1 MRQKIKNFYKNK
13 PWAARSILA
22 LSILILLIIAI
33 RIALSPAII
42 YGATSWL
49 KKQGIDSSIEDIKFN
64 IFDGTVSLVNATGTK
79 NGEALFNIGLIDI
92 HWRWKPLSNKTME
105 VTKVALDSLKVDI
118 EQYSDTIIIGGVIIP
133 LGQASIEEAD
143 TEATDEDTKS
153 WAAALGEVTFTNL
166 NVCYLEHTA
175 THKDAGKN
183 SKYLDYCVVLD
194 EMSWAGTISYATDI
208 TLLDTIEIPLSSTG
222 DFSLNG
228 LTITDNKLNKKLLV
242 SKSNTLD
249 NVTLSGLNS
258 LHINQL
264 EMNDLSL
271 LQREDTE
278 HGDSIRFS
286 QLTVDDIKL
295 SNLNSLT
302 IKNISIKEPTGYA
315 AKVNKTD
322 WEYQQWIPQ
331 SATTKKPVD
340 EQEPEKQTPSESSFK
355 LSLNNIS
362 INDSDFCYLDSN
374 PAINYCST
382 FANMDWKGLI
392 QYDTKPSKTND
403 LNILVKG
410 DLTLKRQNI
419 HNHAIDRDLLD
430 VDSITLSKLEVTSID
445 NITLADFN
453 IEKLSALQRSKKKND
468 NTASFE
474 TLAIN
479 DIKYTKNK
487 IDVNNIK
494 LSGLANTVSKNKNG
508 DWEHDK
514 WQTENK
520 TDNKKDDNKTTN
532 TEIKKKAKEKTKS
545 KPQATKNETFII
557 SLNKLNITSDKKILF
572 IDNSTETVMEVGLQK
587 LDFDVSNIHTDKPN
601 SNSPFKL
608 SAKTTRHAT
617 IDIAGTAKPFAEK
630 VSFDAKGK
638 LKGFDLRAASP
649 AAKKAIGHIIK
660 SGQMDA
666 DLKLLAVDGILD
678 SKLGLSLYH
687 FNIKATSKED
697 AAKLDAEFGMPLNQ
711 TLVLLRD
718 KDDSIHLDIP
728 ITGDVNNPDFDPMHA
743 IVKATSKAATVTL
756 ITFFTPYGLIYA
768 GGNVAFNLATALNFD
783 PIDFPPGSPQLQA
796 GGKEQLTGLTK
807 LLTEKPNV
815 HLTLCGVT
823 NQQDVV
829 ALYPKLK
836 AKGDGAELKL
846 TKEQSLKLKKL
857 ATDRQVN
864 SKNYLVKEKNIGHD
878 RLILCEPEHKAESD
892 VAGVEVTI

>member
-1 MRQKIKNFYKNK
+1 MMNKIIDRIKTFHIHR
-13 PWAARSILA
+13 PWSSRFIIAFLV
-22 LSILILLIIAI
+22 LILLSISI
-33 RIALSPAII
+33 RVALSPGII

-49 KKQGIDSSIEDIKFN
+49 KKQGIDSNIEDIKINVFN
-64 IFDGTVSLVNATGTK
+64 GTVSLVNATGTK
-79 NGEALFNIGLIDI
+79 NGEALFNIGLVDI
-92 HWRWKPLSNKTME
+92 HWSWKPLSKKTIE

-118 EQYSDTIIIGGVIIP
+118 EQYSDAIIIGGVIIP
-133 LGQASIEEAD
+133 LSQPSIEQPD
-143 TEATDEDTKS
+143 TDTTDEDTKS
-153 WAAALGEVTFTNL
+153 WAASLGEVSFTNL

-175 THKDAGKN
+175 AHKDASKK

-208 TLLDTIEIPLSSTG
+208 TLLDSIEIPLTSTG

-258 LHINQL
+258 LHIDQL
-264 EMNDLSL
+264 EMNELSL

-278 HGDSIRFS
+278 YGDSIRFS
-286 QLTVDDIKL
+286 QLTIDDIKL
-295 SNLNSLT
+295 SNLDSLV
-302 IKNISIKEPTGYA
+302 IKNISINNPTGYA
-315 AKVNKTD
+315 ARVNETE
-322 WEYQQWIPQ
+322 WEYQQWIPG
-331 SATTKKPVD
+331 SASTNKTEDKQK
-340 EQEPEKQTPSESSFK
+340 PEKQTPSESSFK

-410 DLTLKRQNI
+410 DLTLKRNNI

-430 VDSITLSKLEVTSID
+430 FDSITLSKLEISSID
-445 NITLADFN
+445 NISLEKFN
-453 IEKLSALQRSKKKND
+453 IEKLSALQRGKNKND

-474 TLAIN
+474 ALAIN
-479 DIKYTKNK
+479 ELKYTPNK
-487 IDVNNIK
+487 IDINTIK

-514 WQTENK
+514 WRLDNSSENK

-532 TEIKKKAKEKTKS
+532 TETKERTKS
-545 KPQATKNETFII
+545 KPQSTKNETFII
-557 SLNKLNITSDKKILF
+557 SLNKLNVTSDKKILF
-572 IDNSTETVMEVGLQK
+572 IDNSTEKVMEVGLQK
-587 LDFDVSNIHTDKPN
+587 LDFDISKIYTEKPN

-617 IDIAGTAKPFAEK
+617 IDIAGTAKPFADK
-630 VSFDAKGK
+630 VSFDANGK
-638 LKGFDLRAASP
+638 IKGFDLRAASP

-660 SGQMDA
+660 SGQLDA

-678 SKLGLSLYH
+678 SNMALSLYH

-697 AAKLDAEFGMPLNQ
+697 AAKLDAEFGLPLNQ

-728 ITGDVNNPDFDPMHA
+728 VTGDVNNPDFNPMQA
-743 IVKATSKAATVTL
+743 IPNKRIDTK
-756 ITFFTPYGLIYA
+756 II
-768 GGNVAFNLATALNFD
+768 ALEDNFA
-783 PIDFPPGSPQLQA
+783 ILSPSI
-796 GGKEQLTGLTK
+796 
-807 LLTEKPNV
+807 N
-815 HLTLCGVT
+815 
-823 NQQDVV
+823 
-829 ALYPKLK
+829 
-836 AKGDGAELKL
+836 
-846 TKEQSLKLKKL
+846 
-857 ATDRQVN
+857 
-864 SKNYLVKEKNIGHD
+864 
-878 RLILCEPEHKAESD
+878 
-892 VAGVEVTI
+892 